1 MQITIEY
8 IFSAIV
14 VLISLSAHELAH
26 GYTAYK
32 LSDPTAK
39 YMGRLTLN
47 PIKHIDPYGLVCM
60 VLFRIG
66 WAKPV
71 PINPR
76 NFKKPKRDTAIC
88 ALAGPLTNLVIAFIS
103 TFVYVLLI
111 GGFSG
116 IEFTNAFLFNVV
128 KNTCLFVYLFAIINV
143 SLAVFNLLPIPPFD
157 GSRIAFSLLPDKAY
171 FKVMRYERTIYLV
184 MLAWLFLGNLF
195 ADGLMSLPFA
205 NGNVIFEVIAK
216 ILSLSDLISSAIAYV
231 FEAMVKLIS
240 LIPFLN

>member
-1 MQITIEY
+1 MQLPINY

-32 LSDPTAK
+32 LGDPTAK

-47 PIKHIDPYGLVCM
+47 PIKHIDPFGLVCM

-76 NFKKPKRDTAIC
+76 YFKKPKRDTALC
-88 ALAGPLTNLVIAFIS
+88 ALAGPTTNLIISFIS
-103 TFVYVLLI
+103 TFVYMLLVKAFA
-111 GGFSG
+111 GVS
-116 IEFTNAFLFNVV
+116 FTNEFIFNVV
-128 KNTCLFVYLFAIINV
+128 DNTCLFVYLFAIINV

-157 GSRIAFSLLPDKAY
+157 GSRIALSLLPNKIY
-171 FKVMRYERTIYLV
+171 FNIMKHERTIYFVILG
-184 MLAWLFLGNLF
+184 WLFLGDFF
-195 ADGLMSLPFA
+195 AKGLMSLPFA
-205 NGNVIFEVIAK
+205 NGNVAFEAIAK
-216 ILSLSDLISSAIAYV
+216 VLSLSNIISTAVSFV
-231 FEAMVKLIS
+231 FEGMVKLIS
-240 LIPFLN
+240 LIPLF